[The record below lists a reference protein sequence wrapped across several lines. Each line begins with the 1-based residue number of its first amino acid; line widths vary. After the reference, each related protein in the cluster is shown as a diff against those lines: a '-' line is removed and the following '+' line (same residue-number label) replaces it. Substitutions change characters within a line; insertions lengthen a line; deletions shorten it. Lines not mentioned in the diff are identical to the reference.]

1 MLGTRDPMISNERGA
16 RWNPPNVPTLY
27 ASLDRDTAIA
37 EGDHLIALQGR
48 PLKTV
53 RSIHT
58 IGVELHNVLELTDEH
73 LLETLGLPPSTRESD
88 DHGPCRIVGGAAEW
102 LGHDGILVPS
112 ARCSGTNVA
121 IYVAKMRPTAR
132 LEVIKHEAL

>member
-1 MLGTRDPMISNERGA
+1 MFRHMLGTRDSMIPNERGA

-37 EGDHLIALQGR
+37 EGDHLIALQGL

-58 IGVELHNVLELTDEH
+58 VAVELHNVLELTDEH
-73 LLETLGLPPSTRESD
+73 LLNSSVAVTTRGGVSPPQLASYEGS
-88 DHGPCRIVGGAAEW
+88 
-102 LGHDGILVPS
+102 PS
-112 ARCSGTNVA
+112 ASIPPFAAGLLTGA
-121 IYVAKMRPTAR
+121 
-132 LEVIKHEAL
+132 